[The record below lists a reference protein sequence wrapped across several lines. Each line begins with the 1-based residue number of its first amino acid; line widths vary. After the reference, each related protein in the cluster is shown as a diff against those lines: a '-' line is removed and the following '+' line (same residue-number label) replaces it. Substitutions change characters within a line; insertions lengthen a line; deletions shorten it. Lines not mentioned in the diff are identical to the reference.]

1 MRVVLLNQLVPSGP
15 VVPHRDSGQLVAGRL
30 QGDPVATR
38 ALDSVKP
45 QHGAVT
51 NGDTTY
57 AEAARPGARRRA
69 TRCSCATPVELGS
82 IQLVERRVLLAAGVA
97 LLIAL
102 LLGYGGARMF
112 ARRIRRLERA
122 ADRIANGRF
131 DEPVVDT
138 GGGELG
144 ALAAAFERMRVR
156 LAHLD
161 DARREFVANA
171 SHELRTPLFS
181 LGGFLELLDD
191 EELDEPTRREFLGS
205 MREQVDRLTKLASD
219 LLDLT
224 RLDAGRLH
232 GRTGAGR
239 PGGAWRPTSSRSSGR
254 SRARATTGSRW
265 QRAASPS
272 WPRPTSCGRCSSAG
286 SWSRTRCC
294 TRRGHA
300 GRDPGAG
307 ARASTRCSR
316 SRTRATGSREE
327 QREQLFQRFFRLDG
341 TRASGSGLGLAIAK
355 QLAELMD
362 GAIELDSRPGQDG
375 VRARATPLR
384 RARWSRFHAK
394 RPFPQGRSYS
404 ATTVRLAPLV
414 VVAVVCAVLG
424 GLAALGI
431 GELTGWTG
439 SSSTTTVFRSA
450 PVAAAPG
457 TAATAAVAP
466 TAKPLAGNGFSP
478 SAIYANRAAGVVTI
492 VSVFGSDPRDRLPG
506 AGLRLRRLAEGLH
519 PHELARDHRRRQRAG
534 APSPPTR
541 SSSSS
546 RIATAPRPRSS
557 AGTSSTT
564 SA

>member
-1 MRVVLLNQLVPSGP
+1 MRRFVQSVGAQLSLALLLVVAIALGVVYLTVVPSLRDRAVNTRVTQVEQIAGRLRTQVTDATPFDPDFVATASQQNGSVRVALLNRINSQSP
-15 VVPHRDSGQLVAGRL
+15 VVPQQDSFTVPRDL

-38 ALDSVKP
+38 ILDGVKP
-45 QHGAVT
+45 SHGTVMK
-51 NGDTTY
+51 NDTTY
-57 AEAARPGARRRA
+57 AEAGVPVLGGHYALLVRA
-69 TRCSCATPVELGS
+69 PVELGS

-191 EELDEPTRREFLGS
+191 EELDEPTRREFLAS

-224 RLDAGRLH
+224 RLDAGRL
-232 GRTGAGR
+232 TV
-239 PGGAWRPTSSRSSGR
+239 SREPVDL
-254 SRARATTGSRW
+254 
-265 QRAASPS
+265 AALAADLVEEFGPL
-272 WPRPTSCGRCSSAG
+272 AG
-286 SWSRTRCC
+286 SSDHRLSVGTSGEPVLAEADELRALQLGRILVENAMLH
-294 TRRGHA
+294 TPAGTPVEIRALERGEHA
-300 GRDPGAG
+300 VLEVEDAG
-307 ARASTRCSR
+307 D
-316 SRTRATGSREE
+316 GIREE

-362 GAIELDSRPGQDG
+362 GAIELDSRPG
-375 VRARATPLR
+375 R
-384 RARWSRFHAK
+384 
-394 RPFPQGRSYS
+394 
-404 ATTVRLAPLV
+404 
-414 VVAVVCAVLG
+414 
-424 GLAALGI
+424 
-431 GELTGWTG
+431 
-439 SSSTTTVFRSA
+439 TVFALVLPRSQS
-450 PVAAAPG
+450 PVEP
-457 TAATAAVAP
+457 
-466 TAKPLAGNGFSP
+466 FSREKAL
-478 SAIYANRAAGVVTI
+478 S
-492 VSVFGSDPRDRLPG
+492 
-506 AGLRLRRLAEGLH
+506 
-519 PHELARDHRRRQRAG
+519 AG
-534 APSPPTR
+534 A
-541 SSSSS
+541 
-546 RIATAPRPRSS
+546 
-557 AGTSSTT
+557 
-564 SA
+564 